1 MCTNILTV
9 NSKPTRNELLDHV
22 VPHVATHWYML
33 GVKLL
38 KDDQASHLDVIKSD
52 HTGDNRMCCMQMF
65 SYWLSTNTDA
75 TWKQLIQAL
84 KSPAVTLT
92 VVAADVEK
100 MLTGNYICS

>member
-1 MCTNILTV
+1 MYYVLLV
-9 NSKPTRNELLDHV
+9 NSAPTRNKLLDHI
-22 VPHVATHWYML
+22 VPYVATHWYML

-38 KDDQASHLDVIKSD
+38 KDDQGSHLDVIKSD
-52 HTGDNRMCCMQMF
+52 HSGDNQMCCMQMF

-84 KSPAVTLT
+84 NSPAVKLT

-100 MLTGNYICS
+100 MLIGS